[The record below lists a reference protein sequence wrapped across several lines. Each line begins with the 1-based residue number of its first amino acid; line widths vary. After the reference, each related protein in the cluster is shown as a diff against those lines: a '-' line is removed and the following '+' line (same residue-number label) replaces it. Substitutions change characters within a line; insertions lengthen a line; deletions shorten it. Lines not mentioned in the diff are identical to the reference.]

1 MALEVRGLQKH
12 YDNFLAAI
20 DFMVA
25 DGETLVLAGPS
36 GCGKTTVLNL
46 IAGFAA
52 EDAGSILING
62 KPVNHLPPW
71 ERYVS
76 VVFQDLALFP
86 HLNVGSNIGYGP
98 FIRGVPRRER
108 RILVE
113 KTLKIV
119 RLSGYAKRRIY
130 TLSGGERQRVAIARA
145 LATEPK
151 ALLLDEPFSS
161 LDAPLRR
168 ELRKEF
174 REIGAKSPVPRI
186 FVTHDREEAAILG
199 DRIALMSGG
208 RILETGSA
216 RELFLAPKT
225 EFGARFFGAG
235 LVFPCTITGE
245 APEGWKIASPL
256 GRLLVPRG
264 SPYDAQKPLVFIPR
278 DALSPAGA
286 EPPPGSTAGTGENPV
301 LFTARFKQG
310 FFEGERMILEAEA
323 PGDTLF
329 QAPGGLRMELPPKDS
344 PMQWRLSQGLI
355 RFVLPS

>member
-1 MALEVRGLQKH
+1 MALEVRGLRKH
-12 YDNFLAAI
+12 YDNFLVDI
-20 DFMVA
+20 DFTVA
-25 DGETLVLAGPS
+25 NGETLVLAGPS

-46 IAGFAA
+46 IAGFVK
-52 EDAGSILING
+52 EDTGIILIDG

-86 HLNVGSNIGYGP
+86 HLNVGNNIGYGP
-98 FIRGVPRRER
+98 FIRGISRRER
-108 RILVE
+108 RTIVE
-113 KTLKIV
+113 ETLKIV
-119 RLSGYAKRRIY
+119 RLSGYVKRRIH

-145 LATEPK
+145 LATEPR

-174 REIGAKSPVPRI
+174 RDIGTKSPIPRI
-186 FVTHDREEAAILG
+186 FVTHDREEAAVLG

-216 RELFLAPKT
+216 RGLFLAPKT

-235 LVFPCTITGE
+235 SVFPCTVTGE
-245 APEGWKIASPL
+245 TPEGWKITSPL
-256 GRLLVPRG
+256 GKLLVPRG
-264 SPYDAQKPLVFIPR
+264 SGYDSQKPLVFIPQ
-278 DALSPAGA
+278 DALSPAGKGH
-286 EPPPGSTAGTGENPV
+286 PPDPAAGRGDNPV
-301 LFTARFKQG
+301 RFTARFKQG

-323 PGDTLF
+323 PGGALF
-329 QAPGGLRMELPPKDS
+329 RAPGGIRMELPPKNS
-344 PMQWRLSQGLI
+344 PMEWRLAQGLI